1 MVLGFPINPNNHK
14 RLIGTVISS
23 FSRISELGEDALKWP
38 SLLAKDAPMALS
50 LSHIH
55 ASANKSG
62 GSHRML
68 SQDRDCLQ
76 IFDALEDGALAGKP
90 VILEGPLEEA
100 TVKALLDELFLITH

>member
-1 MVLGFPINPNNHK
+1 
-14 RLIGTVISS
+14 
-23 FSRISELGEDALKWP
+23 
-38 SLLAKDAPMALS
+38 
-50 LSHIH
+50 
-55 ASANKSG
+55 
-62 GSHRML
+62 ML